1 MTLREAM
8 DALESCAHEDHRK
21 TWVRHGVP
29 PPVLGVPYADL
40 YKIQKRIGR
49 DTDLAR
55 ALWITGN
62 HDARILAT
70 LVVEPKDLS
79 RDELDGWLLP
89 ASYRLLNDAV
99 GRVAAGSDHAAA
111 LADTWRRD
119 RDEWTAAAG
128 WVVVAALATGE
139 RAGDDWLAARLD
151 EVERGIATAPNYVRH
166 CMNAALIAIGGSR
179 AALRQRAIKAAGTIG
194 KVEVDH
200 GDTSCKTP
208 DAASYIRKMAARG
221 KAKRAKRAPKK
232 PVKAAR
238 SRRG

>member
-8 DALESCAHEDHRK
+8 DALESCANEGHRK

-29 PPVLGVPYADL
+29 PPAFGVPYADL

-79 RDELDGWLLP
+79 REELDGWLLP

-99 GRVAAGSDHAAA
+99 ARVAAGSDHATA
-111 LADTWRRD
+111 LADAWRRD

-128 WVVVAALATGE
+128 WVVVAALA
-139 RAGDDWLAARLD
+139 AGDKAGDEWLAARLD
-151 EVERGIATAPNYVRH
+151 EIERGIATAPNYVRH

-179 AALRQRAIKAAGTIG
+179 AALRPRAIKAAGTIG

-208 DAASYIRKMAARG
+208 DAASYNKKMVARKKTKRSPRKPA
-221 KAKRAKRAPKK
+221 KAS
-232 PVKAAR
+232 R